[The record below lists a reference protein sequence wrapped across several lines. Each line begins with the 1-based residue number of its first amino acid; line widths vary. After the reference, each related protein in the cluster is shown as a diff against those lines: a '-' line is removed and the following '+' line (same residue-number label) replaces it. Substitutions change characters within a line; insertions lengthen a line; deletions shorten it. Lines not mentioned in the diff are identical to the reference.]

1 MPGPSRQRTL
11 LDSLRQDV
19 LNERRRADAGQR
31 DATDELRRRSLAHP
45 ANGSHDDVD
54 AATLRRKL
62 ILASSEIEALRTNTK
77 DLRRQIQSGCW
88 LWQARGTG
96 ADEHGGGGKEDFSDG
111 SSDAREVAS
120 MLKEVRITAI
130 DCGEGGGDEASASA
144 EVARLSSLLAE
155 KSAQVSVLT
164 STVEAL
170 HAPTSFVLS
179 PAKDGDGGTA
189 GNADPRVEAVR
200 DKHGESGGFS
210 EPRAESAADVDGG
223 VGILN
228 HIGAQGLARHCVALA
243 VRLTSTAAR
252 AGAAERR
259 VDRLAAE
266 MEVRERKMRATAVV
280 ESELSRRN
288 RALQKGMRKT
298 AEALSGMRAESS
310 ARLQEAGEEASQL
323 R

>member
-1 MPGPSRQRTL
+1 M
-11 LDSLRQDV
+11 
-19 LNERRRADAGQR
+19 LNERRRADTGQR
-31 DATDELRRRSLAHP
+31 DATDELRRRSLVHP
-45 ANGSHDDVD
+45 ANGSDHDAD

-77 DLRRQIQSGCW
+77 DLRRQIQSGYW
-88 LWQARGTG
+88 LWQARDSG
-96 ADEHGGGGKEDFSDG
+96 ADERGDGGTGGAGGGKAGFSDG

-120 MLKEVRITAI
+120 MLKEVRITGI
-130 DCGEGGGDEASASA
+130 DCGEGGGGDASASV
-144 EVARLSSLLAE
+144 EVARLKSLLAE

-179 PAKDGDGGTA
+179 PAENGGGGT
-189 GNADPRVEAVR
+189 GHNADPRLGAVR
-200 DKHGESGGFS
+200 DKHGEEGGFS
-210 EPRAESAADVDGG
+210 ESHAESAADVDGG

-243 VRLTSTAAR
+243 VRLTSTMAR
-252 AGAAERR
+252 EGASERR
-259 VDRLAAE
+259 ADRLAAE
-266 MEVRERKMRATAVV
+266 MEVRERKIRAAAVV
-280 ESELSRRN
+280 ETDLFRRN
-288 RALQKGMRKT
+288 RSLEKNLRKT
-298 AEALSGMRAESS
+298 AEALSGTRAESS